1 MEETQDE
8 IIDEVAIRKYKP
20 DGTGMIYL
28 NANLYEK
35 LKADLEGK
43 KLVLRYKKDTLEICM
58 KPYKL
63 KYD

>member
-1 MEETQDE
+1 
-8 IIDEVAIRKYKP
+8 
-20 DGTGMIYL
+20 MIYL

-35 LKADLEGK
+35 LKAELEGK

-63 KYD
+63 KYE